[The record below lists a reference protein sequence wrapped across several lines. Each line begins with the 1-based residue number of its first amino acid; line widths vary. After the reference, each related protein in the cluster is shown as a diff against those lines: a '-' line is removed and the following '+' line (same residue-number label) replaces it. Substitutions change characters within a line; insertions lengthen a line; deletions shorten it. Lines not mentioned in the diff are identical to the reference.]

1 MEAQVRS
8 VIELFLKRDDVEVEL
23 VVVNNM
29 SPDDTKKRLE
39 KFSHPNFKLINRTQ
53 HYDTAE
59 ENMIRSLEFLRGDYV
74 WFLGDDDPIKPNA
87 VDRVLSILQ
96 TRNYSCIIFNSSTIS
111 PEGHLI
117 DMRPMPMHGPQV
129 SGPIDEIIEMIGL
142 INTFAGISN
151 IIQLKSRLDAE
162 RGLEWMRTSKIY
174 SHVAWFVE
182 AHRGERTAFVNLPL
196 VYYRQNDYSDGHWD
210 RVAERLGVQS
220 LFFWSL
226 GITRLVQRL
235 VDLNCLSIRQA
246 GQIFELASGGF
257 RYRLID
263 DIVFKTY
270 TQLLSSCR
278 AESERELF
286 TRDEFSEISQFVL
299 NCDPSLYNLIELLTE
314 AHEAIQSAR
323 GDQKGISNLLSK
335 NSFNRSLLEDI
346 SKNLSEKFL
355 QSYASSQKEGQFVG
369 RCIGVIFGY
378 CIYRMPQSF
387 VAIKESETSIR
398 DKALS
403 FVDPIADKDLVY
415 IGESYED
422 LVDQLIMRL
431 ERQNE
436 STPNLNPISGEAGAA
451 TFASLDPSIVTQL
464 QDAVAVFKRQAQEN
478 ENLHVAAATRLSAI
492 YDSTSWRLT
501 GPIRAI
507 SRSIKGKG

>member
-1 MEAQVRS
+1 M
-8 VIELFLKRDDVEVEL
+8 
-23 VVVNNM
+23 
-29 SPDDTKKRLE
+29 
-39 KFSHPNFKLINRTQ
+39 
-53 HYDTAE
+53 
-59 ENMIRSLEFLRGDYV
+59 
-74 WFLGDDDPIKPNA
+74 
-87 VDRVLSILQ
+87 
-96 TRNYSCIIFNSSTIS
+96 
-111 PEGHLI
+111 
-117 DMRPMPMHGPQV
+117 
-129 SGPIDEIIEMIGL
+129 
-142 INTFAGISN
+142 
-151 IIQLKSRLDAE
+151 
-162 RGLEWMRTSKIY
+162 
-174 SHVAWFVE
+174 
-182 AHRGERTAFVNLPL
+182 
-196 VYYRQNDYSDGHWD
+196 
-210 RVAERLGVQS
+210 
-220 LFFWSL
+220 
-226 GITRLVQRL
+226 
-235 VDLNCLSIRQA
+235 
-246 GQIFELASGGF
+246 
-257 RYRLID
+257 
-263 DIVFKTY
+263 
-270 TQLLSSCR
+270 
-278 AESERELF
+278 
-286 TRDEFSEISQFVL
+286 
-299 NCDPSLYNLIELLTE
+299 
-314 AHEAIQSAR
+314 
-323 GDQKGISNLLSK
+323 
-335 NSFNRSLLEDI
+335 
-346 SKNLSEKFL
+346 
-355 QSYASSQKEGQFVG
+355 G